1 MAREFSLGRMADAT
15 KANILMIKNKV
26 MECLYGLTEGSMMEN
41 GSTENNMERVSTT
54 LQKEKLR
61 KENGKRE
68 RESDG

>member
-1 MAREFSLGRMADAT
+1 MAREFSRGRMADAT
-15 KANILMIKNKV
+15 RANILMIKNKV
-26 MECLYGLTEGSMMEN
+26 MECLYGLMEGSMMEN